1 MTQQVSVAI
10 CQIDIE
16 YGQDIEYVEAVLN
29 KEFPAIKAAN
39 PMVLEGPT
47 YLGVSGLGESGVSL
61 KIICKC
67 SEQDIKK
74 VTRYLNKSILQ
85 TFYKYDINV
94 PFPNVTY
101 SVLDTDNRKTMED
114 LTKGKKAGD
123 AK

>member
-1 MTQQVSVAI
+1 MEKAERKIRRAKKAKAVKHVA
-10 CQIDIE
+10 
-16 YGQDIEYVEAVLN
+16 G
-29 KEFPAIKAAN
+29 KAATET
-39 PMVLEGPT
+39 LFGRCD
-47 YLGVSGLGESGVSL
+47 LG
-61 KIICKC
+61 

-85 TFYKYDINV
+85 IFYKYDINV

-114 LTKGKKAGD
+114 LMKGKKAGD